1 MHPINPR
8 LELQPDFREG
18 RSSRDCWAVKILGWE
33 RRRFG
38 RLGSGTGRKWSSLKV
53 VCVATIKSKKLK
65 RLSLRPPSSVI
76 CSVLWERPAGAWMEG
91 NMAEDEKIESLWAT
105 LNANF
110 NFCIGLL
117 CGHWQI
123 KILCWTTEHQSCCIV
138 GLHVLAD
145 VLVQELQCS
154 QDIPYQGFRWL
165 PSVIVKWSDSSW
177 MTVEYKSVK

>member
-18 RSSRDCWAVKILGWE
+18 RSSRDCWAVQILGWE

-76 CSVLWERPAGAWMEG
+76 CSVLRGRPAGAWMEG
-91 NMAEDEKIESLWAT
+91 NMAEDEKMESLWAT

-110 NFCIGLL
+110 NICVVLL
-117 CGHWQI
+117 CGHRQI
-123 KILCWTTEHQSCCIV
+123 KILCWTTEHQSCWRVTFPCKNCSSSRIRI
-138 GLHVLAD
+138 LTDRIYHIKDLD
-145 VLVQELQCS
+145 DYLVS
-154 QDIPYQGFRWL
+154 
-165 PSVIVKWSDSSW
+165 
-177 MTVEYKSVK
+177 